1 MSARMN
7 PGRQLALGALIV
19 STLSLLAYYTLF
31 LKEFSLFSEQAQ
43 ITVTFNEARGLRA
56 GDAVLIAGVRWGR
69 VASVEY
75 DSDAELDERIT
86 VIATLTDPVEFRE
99 GRSFEIK
106 DSTLLGGRVLSID
119 PGPPGAT
126 PVSMDHSFQ
135 GKVVISPLDAM
146 GNLLSESGDDF
157 KEALSG
163 LGELT
168 TLATKGEGLI
178 SDLLTSKALADDFAG
193 TVAKAR
199 GTLENVEAITK
210 NAREGKGTIGK
221 LLVAEDLYNSI
232 TRSAADLEV
241 ALANVAKTT
250 DGIEAG
256 EGAVGALLKD
266 KELAAKL
273 REIVASAD
281 RMAAG
286 LEAGEGTLG
295 ALLKDDEVFENARKI
310 SVNLVAVTDKLN
322 SGEGTLGRLI
332 HDKGLYIQVERA
344 LGLITLS
351 LEEYREAAPVTT
363 MTNVLFSAF

>member
-56 GDAVLIAGVRWGR
+56 GDAVLVAGVRWGR

-75 DSDAELDERIT
+75 DSDAEIDERIT

-157 KEALSG
+157 KDALSG
-163 LGELT
+163 LGDLAK
-168 TLATKGEGLI
+168 LATDGKGLI
-178 SDLLTSKALADDFAG
+178 SELLNSEALAVDFAG
-193 TVAKAR
+193 TMASAR
-199 GTLENVEAITK
+199 GSFENVEAITS
-210 NAREGKGTIGK
+210 NALEGKGTLGK

-232 TRSAADLEV
+232 TRSAADLEKT
-241 ALANVAKTT
+241 LANVRKTT

-266 KELAAKL
+266 EALAADM
-273 REIVASAD
+273 REIVASVRD
-281 RMAAG
+281 VSAG
-286 LEAGEGTLG
+286 LKAGEGSLG
-295 ALLKDDEVFENARKI
+295 KLLKDDTIFENVRKI
-310 SVNLVAVTDKLN
+310 SEDLAAVTNKIQA
-322 SGEGTLGRLI
+322 GEGTLGRLVMKE
-332 HDKGLYIQVERA
+332 DLYVEVERA
-344 LGLITLS
+344 LGLITRT

-363 MTNVLFSAF
+363 MTSVLFSAF